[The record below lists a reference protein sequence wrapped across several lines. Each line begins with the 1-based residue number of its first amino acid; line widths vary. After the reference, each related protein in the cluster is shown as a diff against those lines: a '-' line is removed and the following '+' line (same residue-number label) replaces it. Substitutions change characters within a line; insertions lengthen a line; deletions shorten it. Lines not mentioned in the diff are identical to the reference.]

1 MISCETRPSSRARA
15 RTSPLQPLLCG
26 GYRRSLHEF
35 QGGQRH
41 HGRSDAPQEKN
52 GGKGARGETA
62 GEPSLPTLLWDTLY
76 ADDAGVVS
84 KSTEQ
89 LIKMM
94 GPVGVV
100 CTAFCLTEPET
111 KTEIMCL
118 RTKGMPE
125 VASIICVEAAG

>member
-1 MISCETRPSSRARA
+1 MKHGLRRGRV
-15 RTSPLQPLLCG
+15 LVPLLFNLFFAVVIDVA
-26 GYRRSLHEF
+26 YTSF
-35 QGGQRH
+35 KV
-41 HGRSDAPQEKN
+41 GRDIMDALMHPRKKN
-52 GGKGARGETA
+52 GGKGERGETA

-94 GPVGVV
+94 GLVGVV

>member
-1 MISCETRPSSRARA
+1 MIGCETRPSSRARA
-15 RTSPLQPLLCG
+15 RASPLQPLLCG
-26 GYRRSLHEF
+26 GYR
-35 QGGQRH
+35 QIH

-52 GGKGARGETA
+52 GGKGARAETP

-76 ADDAGVVS
+76 ADDARVVS
-84 KSTEQ
+84 KSIEQ
-89 LIKMM
+89 PIKMM
-94 GPVGVV
+94 GLVGVV

-125 VASIICVEAAG
+125 VASIICAEAAG